1 MKKRIK
7 CIYTELYGGLK
18 TKVYFAELY
27 GVTTKTIENTVAK
40 AEGDIVFDR
49 KLGGYRFKNLLPKYI
64 PHDVFFRLLR
74 NSISNE
80 VIKQD
85 FAFLA
90 KKIQKKELDL
100 PLISTHDLS
109 SMVQKII
116 MAEVAIRFNCVIQM
130 RYLGNK
136 GEVEDKFVRPHRIN
150 TSTNTYYL
158 YGEYDARN
166 PKNVGEMRSF
176 AINGIQSILPIE
188 YIKDGGFFQE
198 GHGNAYGMIS
208 KEKSVRLRLRG
219 AAANNF
225 KREGWANKEVFD
237 LLHEEPDGNIIVLMY
252 YNKMAEIMKLIQFW
266 MPLITIQDE
275 RDIAEKVY
283 GEIQKNIHDF
293 TQNMFTNDVISH

>member
-1 MKKRIK
+1 MEKRIK
-7 CIYTELYGGLK
+7 HIYTELYGGIK
-18 TKVYFAELY
+18 TKAYFAELY

-40 AEGDIVFDR
+40 SEGDIVFDR
-49 KLGGYRFKNLLPKYI
+49 KLGGYRFSTLLPKYI
-64 PHDVFFRLLR
+64 PHDIFFRLLR

-85 FAFLA
+85 FVFLA

-100 PLISTHDLS
+100 PLISTHTLS

-150 TSTNTYYL
+150 TSTSTYYL

-188 YIKDGGFFQE
+188 YIKDGDFPQE

-208 KEKSVRLRLRG
+208 KERSVRLKLRG

-225 KREGWANKEVFD
+225 KREGWSNKEVFD
-237 LLHEEPDGNIIVLMY
+237 LLHEEADGSIVVLMY
-252 YNKMAEIMKLIQFW
+252 YNEIVEVTKLIHCW
-266 MPLITIQDE
+266 MPLITIRDE
-275 RDIAEKVY
+275 RDITETIQE
-283 GEIQKNIHDF
+283 EIQNNIG
-293 TQNMFTNDVISH
+293 QYISASYAT